1 MDLMNAISNL
11 VFNGKSLKELPNNP
25 YGERYTYV
33 MNPDDI
39 SARKVKENRI
49 WYIGDA
55 NELLN
60 YYRNQNIYGNVEEP
74 IYNQNRK
81 QYFWGISTKEQ
92 HIKRVHSGVPRALIT
107 ALTNVIGVPNITVNG
122 EEIPQLLE
130 AIGFQDLIM
139 QRMLPLTMAEG
150 WGAFKI
156 IIDPNTILFPH
167 PIVKFY
173 EATAVKFIV
182 RNGKKIGCIFRD
194 FYQYKDKN
202 YMLVDVRRL
211 DDEGNSCIEY
221 KLYELLNDDDTKEV
235 PMSTIPELATLT
247 DLKIPQYR
255 HMLAVPCV
263 FMNDPDNPDYG
274 RSFYD
279 GKIDLFDDLDQSL
292 SQRSQTCRVSTPVE
306 YYPVDLLEKD
316 RNNGKPFMPSVY
328 NRQFIAKPGI
338 PNGDG
343 TTDCKIDTSQPSL
356 NFEQYNQEQLSL
368 VNMIMFGLISPATM
382 GINVSK
388 TDSGSSQREKEKT
401 TIMTRNSIM
410 SANIPII
417 RELVQIVLDFDDYIN
432 NGVLPNKDREIS
444 VKFNEFANP
453 SFESL
458 SKVLYPMWVSGAI
471 STRMYVNKLYGSSLA
486 EEDKEAEIKALD
498 DLRKAEGSGEDILS
512 EAQALGMEREK
523 EPSYASRDNYE
534 NAPKAVNREDNEKR

>member
-1 MDLMNAISNL
+1 MDLIQAISNL
-11 VFNGKSLKELPNNP
+11 IFKGKGLHELPNNP
-25 YGERYTYV
+25 YGERYTFI

-60 YYRNQNIYGNVEEP
+60 YYRVQKIYGNNEEP
-74 IYNQNRK
+74 IYNENRR
-81 QYFWGISTKEQ
+81 QYFWAISTSET
-92 HIKRVHSGVPRALIT
+92 HIKRVHSGVPRAIIT

-122 EEIPQLLE
+122 KEIPQLLE
-130 AIGFQDLIM
+130 AIDFQDLLM
-139 QRMLPLTMAEG
+139 QRAIPLTMAEG

-156 IIDPNTILFPH
+156 IIDPNTKLFRH
-167 PIVKFY
+167 PIVKYY
-173 EATAVKFIV
+173 EANAVKFIV
-182 RNGKKIGCIFRD
+182 RNGKKIGCIFKD
-194 FYQYKDKN
+194 FYQLKDKN

-211 DDEGNSCIEY
+211 DGEGNSCIEY
-221 KLYELLNDDDTKEV
+221 KLYQLENGDNTEEV
-235 PMSTIPELATLT
+235 PLSTIPELATLT

-255 HMLAVPCV
+255 HILAVPCV

-306 YYPVDLLEKD
+306 YYPVDLLEKAQ
-316 RNNGKPFMPSVY
+316 NGKAIMPSVY

-343 TTDCKIDTSQPSL
+343 SVDAKIDTSQPSL

-401 TIMTRNSIM
+401 TIMTRNAIM

-432 NGVLPNKDREIS
+432 KGVLPNEDREIS

-523 EPSYASRDNYE
+523 NPTYESRDNY
-534 NAPKAVNREDNEKR
+534 NNKPKAVNREDNEKR

>member
-1 MDLMNAISNL
+1 MDLIQAISNL
-11 VFNGKSLKELPNNP
+11 IFKGKGLHELPNNP
-25 YGERYTYV
+25 YGERYTFI

-60 YYRNQNIYGNVEEP
+60 YYRVQKIYGNNEEP
-74 IYNQNRK
+74 IYNENRR
-81 QYFWGISTKEQ
+81 QYFWAISTSET
-92 HIKRVHSGVPRALIT
+92 HIKRVHSGVPRAIIT

-122 EEIPQLLE
+122 KEIPQLLE
-130 AIGFQDLIM
+130 AIDFQDLLM
-139 QRMLPLTMAEG
+139 QRAIPLTMAEG

-156 IIDPNTILFPH
+156 IIDPNTKLFRH
-167 PIVKFY
+167 PIVKYY
-173 EATAVKFIV
+173 EANAVKFIV
-182 RNGKKIGCIFRD
+182 RNGKKIGCIFKD
-194 FYQYKDKN
+194 FYQLKDKN

-221 KLYELLNDDDTKEV
+221 KLYQLENGDNTEEV
-235 PMSTIPELATLT
+235 PLSTIPELATLT

-306 YYPVDLLEKD
+306 YYPVDLLEKAQ
-316 RNNGKPFMPSVY
+316 NGKAIMPSVY

-343 TTDCKIDTSQPSL
+343 SVDAKIDTSQPSL

-401 TIMTRNSIM
+401 TIMTRNAIM

-432 NGVLPNKDREIS
+432 KGVLPNEDREIS

-498 DLRKAEGSGEDILS
+498 DLRKAEGSGEDVLS

-523 EPSYASRDNYE
+523 NPTYESRDNY
-534 NAPKAVNREDNEKR
+534 NNKPKAVNREDNEKR

>member
-1 MDLMNAISNL
+1 MDLIQAISNL
-11 VFNGKSLKELPNNP
+11 IFKGKGLHELPNNP
-25 YGERYTYV
+25 YGERYTFI

-60 YYRNQNIYGNVEEP
+60 YYRVQKIYGNNEEP
-74 IYNQNRK
+74 IYNENRR
-81 QYFWGISTKEQ
+81 QYFWAISTSET
-92 HIKRVHSGVPRALIT
+92 HIKRVHSGVPRAIIT

-122 EEIPQLLE
+122 KEIPQLLE
-130 AIGFQDLIM
+130 AIDFQDLLM
-139 QRMLPLTMAEG
+139 QRAIPLTMAEG

-156 IIDPNTILFPH
+156 IIDPNTKLFRH
-167 PIVKFY
+167 PIVKYY
-173 EATAVKFIV
+173 EANAVKFIV
-182 RNGKKIGCIFRD
+182 RNGKKIGCIFKD
-194 FYQYKDKN
+194 FYQLKDKN

-221 KLYELLNDDDTKEV
+221 KLYQLENGDNTEEV
-235 PMSTIPELATLT
+235 PLSTIPELATLT

-306 YYPVDLLEKD
+306 YYPVDLLEKAQ
-316 RNNGKPFMPSVY
+316 NGKAIMPSVY

-343 TTDCKIDTSQPSL
+343 SVDAKIDTSQPSL

-401 TIMTRNSIM
+401 TIMTRNAIM

-432 NGVLPNKDREIS
+432 KGILPNEDREIS

-498 DLRKAEGSGEDILS
+498 DLRKAEGSGEDVLS

-523 EPSYASRDNYE
+523 NPTYESRDNY
-534 NAPKAVNREDNEKR
+534 NNKPKAVNREDNEKR

>member
-1 MDLMNAISNL
+1 MDLIQAISNL
-11 VFNGKSLKELPNNP
+11 IFKGKGLHELPNNP
-25 YGERYTYV
+25 YGERYTFI

-60 YYRNQNIYGNVEEP
+60 YYRVQKIYGNNEEP
-74 IYNQNRK
+74 IYNENRR
-81 QYFWGISTKEQ
+81 QYFWAISTSET
-92 HIKRVHSGVPRALIT
+92 HIKRVHSGVPRAIIT

-122 EEIPQLLE
+122 KEIPQLLE
-130 AIGFQDLIM
+130 AIDFQDLLM
-139 QRMLPLTMAEG
+139 QRAIPLTMAEG

-156 IIDPNTILFPH
+156 IIDPNTKLFRH
-167 PIVKFY
+167 PIVKYY
-173 EATAVKFIV
+173 EANAVKFIV
-182 RNGKKIGCIFRD
+182 RNGKKIGCIFKD
-194 FYQYKDKN
+194 FYQLKDKN

-221 KLYELLNDDDTKEV
+221 KLYQLENGDNTEEV
-235 PMSTIPELATLT
+235 PLSTIPELATLT

-306 YYPVDLLEKD
+306 YYPVDLLEKAQ
-316 RNNGKPFMPSVY
+316 NGKAIMPSVY

-343 TTDCKIDTSQPSL
+343 SVDAKIDTSQPNL

-401 TIMTRNSIM
+401 TIMTRNAIM

-432 NGVLPNKDREIS
+432 KGVLPNEDREIS

-498 DLRKAEGSGEDILS
+498 DLRKDEGSGEDVLS

-523 EPSYASRDNYE
+523 NPTYESRDNY
-534 NAPKAVNREDNEKR
+534 NNKPKAVNREDNEKR

>member
-1 MDLMNAISNL
+1 MDLIQAISNL
-11 VFNGKSLKELPNNP
+11 IFKGKGLHELPNNP
-25 YGERYTYV
+25 YGERYTFI

-60 YYRNQNIYGNVEEP
+60 YYRVQKIYGNNEEP
-74 IYNQNRK
+74 IYNENRR
-81 QYFWGISTKEQ
+81 QYFWAISTSET
-92 HIKRVHSGVPRALIT
+92 HIKRVHSGVPRAIIT
-107 ALTNVIGVPNITVNG
+107 ALTNVIGIPNITVNG
-122 EEIPQLLE
+122 KEIPQLLE
-130 AIGFQDLIM
+130 AIDFQDLLM
-139 QRMLPLTMAEG
+139 QRAIPLTMAEG

-156 IIDPNTILFPH
+156 IIDPNTKLFRH
-167 PIVKFY
+167 PIVKYY
-173 EATAVKFIV
+173 EANAVKFIV
-182 RNGKKIGCIFRD
+182 RNGKKIGCIFKD
-194 FYQYKDKN
+194 FYQLKDKN

-221 KLYELLNDDDTKEV
+221 KLYQLENGDNTEEV
-235 PMSTIPELATLT
+235 PLSTIPELATLT

-306 YYPVDLLEKD
+306 YYPVDLLEKAQ
-316 RNNGKPFMPSVY
+316 NGKAIMPSVY

-343 TTDCKIDTSQPSL
+343 SVDAKIDTSQPSL

-401 TIMTRNSIM
+401 TIMTRNAIM

-432 NGVLPNKDREIS
+432 KGILPNEDREIS

-498 DLRKAEGSGEDILS
+498 DLRKAEGSGEDVLS

-523 EPSYASRDNYE
+523 NPTYESRDNY
-534 NAPKAVNREDNEKR
+534 NNKPKAVNREDNEKR

>member
-1 MDLMNAISNL
+1 MDLIQAISNL
-11 VFNGKSLKELPNNP
+11 VFRGKGLHELPSDP
-25 YGERYTYV
+25 YDERYTFI
-33 MNPDDI
+33 MNPEDL

-60 YYRNQNIYGNVEEP
+60 YYRNQRIYGNAEEP
-74 IYNQNRK
+74 IYNGNRR
-81 QYFWGISTKEQ
+81 QYFWSISTNET

-122 EEIPQLLE
+122 QEIPKLLE
-130 AIGFQDLIM
+130 AIDFQDLIM
-139 QRMLPLTMAEG
+139 QRALPLTMAEG

-156 IIDPNTILFPH
+156 IIDPNTKLFKH
-167 PIVKFY
+167 PIVKYY
-173 EATAVKFIV
+173 EAGSVKFIV
-182 RNGKKIGCIFRD
+182 RNGKKIGCIFKD
-194 FYQYKDKN
+194 FYQLKEKN

-221 KLYELLNDDDTKEV
+221 KLYRLERDNNTTEV
-235 PMSTIPELATLT
+235 PLATIPELATLT
-247 DLKIPQYR
+247 DIKIPQYR

-274 RSFYD
+274 RSFYE

-306 YYPVDLLEKD
+306 YYPVDLLEKSKSG
-316 RNNGKPFMPSVY
+316 RAVMPSVY

-343 TTDCKIDTSQPSL
+343 SVDAKIDTSQPML
-356 NFEQYNQEQLSL
+356 NFEQYDREQLSL

-401 TIMTRNSIM
+401 TIMTRNAIM

-417 RELVQIVLDFDDYIN
+417 RELVQIVVDFDDYIN
-432 NGVLPNKDREIS
+432 KGVLPNEDREIS

-486 EEDKEAEIKALD
+486 EEDKESEIKALD
-498 DLRKAEGSGEDILS
+498 DLRNAESGGESILS
-512 EAQALGMEREK
+512 EAMSLGMEREK
-523 EPSYASRDNYE
+523 EPTYASRDNY
-534 NAPKAVNREDNEKR
+534 NNKPKAVNREDNEKR

>member
-1 MDLMNAISNL
+1 MDLIQAISNL
-11 VFNGKSLKELPNNP
+11 IFKGKGLHELPNNP
-25 YGERYTYV
+25 YGERYTFI
-33 MNPDDI
+33 MNPGDI

-60 YYRNQNIYGNVEEP
+60 YYRVQKISGNNEEP
-74 IYNQNRK
+74 IYNENRR
-81 QYFWGISTKEQ
+81 QYFWAISTSET
-92 HIKRVHSGVPRALIT
+92 HIKRVHSGVPRAIIT

-122 EEIPQLLE
+122 KEIPQLLE
-130 AIGFQDLIM
+130 AIDFQDLLM
-139 QRMLPLTMAEG
+139 QRAIPLTMAEG

-156 IIDPNTILFPH
+156 IIDPNTKLFRH
-167 PIVKFY
+167 PIVKYY
-173 EATAVKFIV
+173 EANAVKFIV
-182 RNGKKIGCIFRD
+182 RNGKKIGCIFKD
-194 FYQYKDKN
+194 FYQLKDKN

-221 KLYELLNDDDTKEV
+221 KLYQLENGDNTEEV
-235 PMSTIPELATLT
+235 PLSTIPELATLT

-306 YYPVDLLEKD
+306 YYPVDLLEKAQ
-316 RNNGKPFMPSVY
+316 NGKAIMPSVY

-343 TTDCKIDTSQPSL
+343 SVDAKIDTSQPSL

-401 TIMTRNSIM
+401 TIMTRNAIM

-417 RELVQIVLDFDDYIN
+417 RELLQIVLDFDDYIN
-432 NGVLPNKDREIS
+432 KGVLPNEDREIS

-458 SKVLYPMWVSGAI
+458 SKVLYPMWVSCAI

-486 EEDKEAEIKALD
+486 EEDKETEIKALD
-498 DLRKAEGSGEDILS
+498 DLRKAEGSGEDVLS

-523 EPSYASRDNYE
+523 NPTYESRDNY
-534 NAPKAVNREDNEKR
+534 NNNPKAVNREDNEKR

>member
-1 MDLMNAISNL
+1 MDLIQAISNL
-11 VFNGKSLKELPNNP
+11 IFKGKGLHELPNNP
-25 YGERYTYV
+25 YGERYTFI

-60 YYRNQNIYGNVEEP
+60 YYRVQKISGNNEEP
-74 IYNQNRK
+74 IYNENRR
-81 QYFWGISTKEQ
+81 QYFWAISTSET
-92 HIKRVHSGVPRALIT
+92 HIKRVHSGVPRAIIT

-122 EEIPQLLE
+122 KEIPQLLE
-130 AIGFQDLIM
+130 AIDFQDLLM
-139 QRMLPLTMAEG
+139 QRAIPLTMAEG

-156 IIDPNTILFPH
+156 IIDPNTKLFRH
-167 PIVKFY
+167 PIVKYY
-173 EATAVKFIV
+173 EANAVKFIV
-182 RNGKKIGCIFRD
+182 RNGKKIGCIFKD
-194 FYQYKDKN
+194 FYQLKDKN

-221 KLYELLNDDDTKEV
+221 KLYQLENGDNTEEV
-235 PMSTIPELATLT
+235 PLSTIPELATLT

-306 YYPVDLLEKD
+306 YYPVDLLEKAQ
-316 RNNGKPFMPSVY
+316 NGKAIMPSVY

-343 TTDCKIDTSQPSL
+343 SVDAKIDTSQPSL

-401 TIMTRNSIM
+401 TIMTRNAIM

-417 RELVQIVLDFDDYIN
+417 RELLQIVLDFDDYIN
-432 NGVLPNKDREIS
+432 KGVLPNEDREIS

-458 SKVLYPMWVSGAI
+458 SKVLYPMWVSCAI

-486 EEDKEAEIKALD
+486 EEDKETEIKALD
-498 DLRKAEGSGEDILS
+498 DLRKAEGSGEDVLS

-523 EPSYASRDNYE
+523 NPTYESRDNY
-534 NAPKAVNREDNEKR
+534 NNNPKAVNREDNEKR

>member
-1 MDLMNAISNL
+1 
-11 VFNGKSLKELPNNP
+11 
-25 YGERYTYV
+25 
-33 MNPDDI
+33 
-39 SARKVKENRI
+39 
-49 WYIGDA
+49 
-55 NELLN
+55 
-60 YYRNQNIYGNVEEP
+60 
-74 IYNQNRK
+74 
-81 QYFWGISTKEQ
+81 
-92 HIKRVHSGVPRALIT
+92 
-107 ALTNVIGVPNITVNG
+107 
-122 EEIPQLLE
+122 
-130 AIGFQDLIM
+130 
-139 QRMLPLTMAEG
+139 
-150 WGAFKI
+150 
-156 IIDPNTILFPH
+156 
-167 PIVKFY
+167 
-173 EATAVKFIV
+173 
-182 RNGKKIGCIFRD
+182 
-194 FYQYKDKN
+194 
-202 YMLVDVRRL
+202 MLVDVRRL

-221 KLYELLNDDDTKEV
+221 KLYQLENGDNTEEV
-235 PMSTIPELATLT
+235 PLSTIPELATLT

-306 YYPVDLLEKD
+306 YYPVDLLEKAQ
-316 RNNGKPFMPSVY
+316 NGKAIMPSVY

-343 TTDCKIDTSQPSL
+343 SVDGKIDTSQPNL

-401 TIMTRNSIM
+401 TIMTRNAIM

-432 NGVLPNKDREIS
+432 KGVLPNEDREIS

-498 DLRKAEGSGEDILS
+498 DLRKAEGSGEDVLS

-523 EPSYASRDNYE
+523 NPTYESRDNY
-534 NAPKAVNREDNEKR
+534 NNKPKAVNREDNEKR

>member
-1 MDLMNAISNL
+1 MDLIQAISNL
-11 VFNGKSLKELPNNP
+11 IFKGKGLHELPNNP
-25 YGERYTYV
+25 YGERYTFI

-60 YYRNQNIYGNVEEP
+60 YYRVQKIYGNNEEP
-74 IYNQNRK
+74 IYNENRR
-81 QYFWGISTKEQ
+81 QYFWAISTSET
-92 HIKRVHSGVPRALIT
+92 HIKRVHSGVPRAIIT
-107 ALTNVIGVPNITVNG
+107 ALTNVIGIPNITVNG
-122 EEIPQLLE
+122 KEIPQLLE
-130 AIGFQDLIM
+130 AIDFQDLLM
-139 QRMLPLTMAEG
+139 QRAIPLTMAEG

-156 IIDPNTILFPH
+156 IIDPNTKLFRH
-167 PIVKFY
+167 PIVKYY
-173 EATAVKFIV
+173 EANAVKFIV
-182 RNGKKIGCIFRD
+182 RNGKKIGCIFKD
-194 FYQYKDKN
+194 FYQLKDKN

-221 KLYELLNDDDTKEV
+221 KLYQLENGDNTEEV
-235 PMSTIPELATLT
+235 PLSTIPELATLT

-306 YYPVDLLEKD
+306 YYPVDLLEKAQ
-316 RNNGKPFMPSVY
+316 NGKAIMPSVY

-343 TTDCKIDTSQPSL
+343 SVDAKIDTSQPNL

-401 TIMTRNSIM
+401 TIMTRNAIM

-432 NGVLPNKDREIS
+432 KGILPNEDREIS

-498 DLRKAEGSGEDILS
+498 DLRKAEGSGEDVLS

-523 EPSYASRDNYE
+523 NPTYESRDNY
-534 NAPKAVNREDNEKR
+534 NNKPKAVNREDNEKR

>member
-1 MDLMNAISNL
+1 MDLIQAISNL
-11 VFNGKSLKELPNNP
+11 IFKGKGLHELPNNP
-25 YGERYTYV
+25 YGERYTFI

-60 YYRNQNIYGNVEEP
+60 YYRVQKIYGNNEEP
-74 IYNQNRK
+74 IYNENRR
-81 QYFWGISTKEQ
+81 QYFWAISTSET
-92 HIKRVHSGVPRALIT
+92 HIKRVHSGVPRAIIT

-122 EEIPQLLE
+122 KEIPQLLE
-130 AIGFQDLIM
+130 AIDFQDLLM
-139 QRMLPLTMAEG
+139 QRAIPLTMAEG

-156 IIDPNTILFPH
+156 IIDPNTKLFRH
-167 PIVKFY
+167 PIVKYY
-173 EATAVKFIV
+173 EANAVKFIV
-182 RNGKKIGCIFRD
+182 RNGKKIGCIFKD
-194 FYQYKDKN
+194 FYQLKDKN

-221 KLYELLNDDDTKEV
+221 KLYQLENGDNTEEV
-235 PMSTIPELATLT
+235 PLSTIPELATLT

-306 YYPVDLLEKD
+306 YYPVDLLEKAQ
-316 RNNGKPFMPSVY
+316 NGKAIMPSVY

-343 TTDCKIDTSQPSL
+343 SVDAKIDTSQPSL

-401 TIMTRNSIM
+401 TIMTRNAIM

-432 NGVLPNKDREIS
+432 KGVLPNEDREIS

-523 EPSYASRDNYE
+523 NPTYESRDNY
-534 NAPKAVNREDNEKR
+534 NNKPKAVNREDNEKR

>member
-1 MDLMNAISNL
+1 MDLIQAISNL
-11 VFNGKSLKELPNNP
+11 IFKGKGLHELPNNP
-25 YGERYTYV
+25 YGERYTFI

-60 YYRNQNIYGNVEEP
+60 YYRVQKIYGNAEEP
-74 IYNQNRK
+74 IYNENRR
-81 QYFWGISTKEQ
+81 QYFWGISTSET
-92 HIKRVHSGVPRALIT
+92 HIKRVHSGVPRAIIT

-122 EEIPQLLE
+122 KEIPQLLE
-130 AIGFQDLIM
+130 AIDFQDLLM
-139 QRMLPLTMAEG
+139 QRAIPLTMAEG

-156 IIDPNTILFPH
+156 IIDPNTKLFRH
-167 PIVKFY
+167 PIVKYY
-173 EATAVKFIV
+173 EANAVKFIV
-182 RNGKKIGCIFRD
+182 RNGKKIGCIFKD
-194 FYQYKDKN
+194 FYQLKDKN

-221 KLYELLNDDDTKEV
+221 KLYQLERGDNTEEV
-235 PMSTIPELATLT
+235 PLSTIPELATLT

-306 YYPVDLLEKD
+306 YYPIDLLEKAQ
-316 RNNGKPFMPSVY
+316 NGKAIMPSVY

-343 TTDCKIDTSQPSL
+343 SVDAKIDTSQPSL

-401 TIMTRNSIM
+401 TIMTRNAIM

-432 NGVLPNKDREIS
+432 KGVLPNEDREIS

-498 DLRKAEGSGEDILS
+498 DLRKAEGSGEDVLS

-523 EPSYASRDNYE
+523 NPTYESRDNY
-534 NAPKAVNREDNEKR
+534 NNKPKAVNREDNEKR

>member
-1 MDLMNAISNL
+1 MDLIQAISNL
-11 VFNGKSLKELPNNP
+11 IFKGKGLHELPNNP
-25 YGERYTYV
+25 YGERYTFI

-60 YYRNQNIYGNVEEP
+60 YYRVQKIYGNNEEP
-74 IYNQNRK
+74 IYNENRR
-81 QYFWGISTKEQ
+81 QYFWAISTSET
-92 HIKRVHSGVPRALIT
+92 HIKRVHSGVPRAIIT

-122 EEIPQLLE
+122 KEIPQLLE
-130 AIGFQDLIM
+130 AIGFQDLLM
-139 QRMLPLTMAEG
+139 QRAIPLTMAEG

-156 IIDPNTILFPH
+156 IIDPNTKLFRH
-167 PIVKFY
+167 PIVKYY
-173 EATAVKFIV
+173 EANAVKFIV
-182 RNGKKIGCIFRD
+182 RNGKKIGCIFKD
-194 FYQYKDKN
+194 FYQLKDKN

-221 KLYELLNDDDTKEV
+221 KLYQLENGDNTEEV
-235 PMSTIPELATLT
+235 PLSTIPELATLT

-306 YYPVDLLEKD
+306 YYPVDLLEKAQ
-316 RNNGKPFMPSVY
+316 NGKAIMPSVY
-328 NRQFIAKPGI
+328 NRQFIEKPGI

-343 TTDCKIDTSQPSL
+343 SVDAKIDTSQPNL

-401 TIMTRNSIM
+401 TIMTRNAIM

-432 NGVLPNKDREIS
+432 KGILPNEDREIS

-498 DLRKAEGSGEDILS
+498 DLRKAEGSGEDVLS

-523 EPSYASRDNYE
+523 NPTYESRDNY
-534 NAPKAVNREDNEKR
+534 NNKPKAVNREDNEKR

>member
-1 MDLMNAISNL
+1 MDLIQAISNL
-11 VFNGKSLKELPNNP
+11 IFKGKGLHELPNNP
-25 YGERYTYV
+25 YGERYTFI

-60 YYRNQNIYGNVEEP
+60 YYRVQKIYGNNEEP
-74 IYNQNRK
+74 IYNENRR
-81 QYFWGISTKEQ
+81 QYFWAISTSET
-92 HIKRVHSGVPRALIT
+92 HIKRVHSGVPRAIIT

-122 EEIPQLLE
+122 KEIPQLLE
-130 AIGFQDLIM
+130 AIDFQDLLM
-139 QRMLPLTMAEG
+139 QRAIPLTMAEG

-156 IIDPNTILFPH
+156 IIDPNTKLFRH
-167 PIVKFY
+167 PIVKYY
-173 EATAVKFIV
+173 EANAVKFIV
-182 RNGKKIGCIFRD
+182 RNGKKIGCIFKD
-194 FYQYKDKN
+194 FYQLKDKN

-221 KLYELLNDDDTKEV
+221 KLYQLENGDNTEEV
-235 PMSTIPELATLT
+235 PLSTIPELATLT

-306 YYPVDLLEKD
+306 YYPVDLLEKAQ
-316 RNNGKPFMPSVY
+316 NGKAIMPSVY

-343 TTDCKIDTSQPSL
+343 SVDAKIDTSQPSL

-401 TIMTRNSIM
+401 TIMTRNAIM

-417 RELVQIVLDFDDYIN
+417 RELIQIVLDFDDYIN
-432 NGVLPNKDREIS
+432 KGVLPNEDREIS

-498 DLRKAEGSGEDILS
+498 DLRKAEGSGEDVLS

-523 EPSYASRDNYE
+523 NPTYESRDNY
-534 NAPKAVNREDNEKR
+534 NNKPKAVNREDNEKR